1 MQLGFSTMNT
11 PEDLRPDHLAKALE
25 DRGYD
30 SLFMGEHSHI
40 PASRTTPYPSG
51 GELPA
56 QYLRMMDPFVSLTM
70 AAMATTTLQIG
81 TGVALAL
88 EHDLLDLAKAAAS
101 LDVMSG
107 GRLLFGVGVGWNVEE
122 LANHRPIPWRQRYRA
137 LEECVGAL
145 RRLWCDNDAEY
156 HGEFYNFDPVWS
168 FPKPTH
174 KPHPPV
180 LLGVGGRV
188 GTEHAVRWAD
198 EWMPIDIALGN
209 VAKNVGKFRQ
219 AAEDA
224 GRDEIPISLV
234 AYGDPTLETLVVYR
248 DLGIQRV
255 VIGTARAGWDQP
267 STVLPYL
274 DQYAAYIPELA

>member
-1 MQLGFSTMNT
+1 MNT
-11 PEDLRPDHLAKALE
+11 PEDLRPDLLAKALE
-25 DRGYD
+25 DRGFD

-40 PASRTTPYPSG
+40 PAARTTPYPSG
-51 GELPA
+51 GVLPA

-88 EHDLLDLAKAAAS
+88 EHDLLDLAKSAAS

-122 LANHRPIPWRQRYRA
+122 LANHRAIPWRQRYRA
-137 LEECVGAL
+137 LEDCVSAL
-145 RRLWCDNDAEY
+145 RRVWCDNDAEY
-156 HGEFYNFDPVWS
+156 HGEFYDFDPLWS
-168 FPKPTH
+168 FPKPVQ

-188 GTEHAVRWAD
+188 GTAHAVRWAD

-209 VAKNVGKFRQ
+209 VVKNVGKFRQ
-219 AAEDA
+219 AALDA
-224 GRDEIPISLV
+224 GRDDIPISLV
-234 AYGDPTLETLVVYR
+234 AYGDPTLQTLAGYR
-248 DLGIQRV
+248 ELGIRRV
-255 VIGTARAGWDQP
+255 LIGTARAGWEDP
-267 STVLPYL
+267 TTVLAYL
-274 DQYAAYIPELA
+274 DQYAKMIPELA